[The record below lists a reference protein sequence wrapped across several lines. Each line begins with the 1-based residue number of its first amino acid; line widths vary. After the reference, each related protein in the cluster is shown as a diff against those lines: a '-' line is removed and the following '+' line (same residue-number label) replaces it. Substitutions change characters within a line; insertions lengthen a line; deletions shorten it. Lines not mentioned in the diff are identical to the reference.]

1 MRISAKTRY
10 GISAMICLARNY
22 NAAECTTVVSLSE
35 SLKISKIYLEQVFS
49 LLKRAGFVVSTKGAQ
64 GGYHLAKQPKDISV
78 YDIFAAVEMSLI
90 EKAKDTVSESNKAIE
105 TTMRK
110 MIFDRLDETVTALLS
125 EITLDDLMSEMEKQ
139 NSAESFIYYI

>member
-49 LLKRAGFVVSTKGAQ
+49 LLKRAGLVISTKGAQ
-64 GGYHLAKQPKDISV
+64 GGYHLSRPPKDISV
-78 YDIFAAVEMSLI
+78 YDIFTAVEMSLI

-105 TTMRK
+105 TAMQVL
-110 MIFDRLDETVTALLS
+110 IFDRLDETITVLLS
-125 EITLDDLMSEMEKQ
+125 EITLDALMTEVEKQ
-139 NSAESFIYYI
+139 NSSENYMYYL

>member
-64 GGYHLAKQPKDISV
+64 GGYHLARHPQDISV
-78 YDIFAAVEMSLI
+78 YDIFAAIEMSLI

-110 MIFDRLDETVTALLS
+110 IIFDRLDETITVLLS

-139 NSAESFIYYI
+139 NSSESYMYYL